1 MFGKFGDI
9 AALLKQASQLKENM
23 AKIQEGLARARYEA
37 DAGAG
42 LVRAVVNGRQE
53 LLDIKIEPA
62 ALEDRELLEELVK
75 GAVSAAMRRA
85 QEGAREELEKLTGG
99 VDLSMLNQMFGR

>member
-9 AALLKQASQLKENM
+9 ATLLKQASQFKENM
-23 AKIQEGLARARYEA
+23 GKIQENLARTRYEA

-53 LLDIKIEPA
+53 LLDIKIDSKA
-62 ALEDRELLEELVK
+62 VEDRELLEELVK
-75 GAVSAAMRRA
+75 GAVGAAMRKA
-85 QEGAREELEKLTGG
+85 QQGAREELEKLTGG
-99 VDLSMLNQMFGR
+99 VDISMLNQMFGG